1 MGKKSND
8 INKSKNTEQPPLVSI
23 GIPTY
28 NRSALLKRAVATIQA
43 QDYKNIEI
51 IISDNSSPDDTKE
64 VGQKLA
70 AEDSRIQYFEQNAGL
85 NFIYNFDFVLKQ
97 SKGKYFM
104 WLADDDWLGKNII
117 SRYVDFFE
125 NNSDYSVISGEIVNL
140 KGEEVVLVEPDYTFE
155 QNSPSKR
162 VLASFRS
169 MHYCG
174 MYYGLMRR
182 ELIMKIPLKRI
193 MLHDWVCLGGL
204 AALGKVKTLDFPAY
218 YKQKDGMSGEF
229 VVRYANLVGA
239 KKFEANF
246 SRLNLSMI
254 VFSEILWNGKTYGKI
269 GFLKRIVLAF
279 RVAWTIIDRYY
290 VQPVMQ
296 SKSKRK
302 GFARNVSRPFKDV
315 IRETSTFKFFKNL
328 KQKMS

>member
-1 MGKKSND
+1 MEEISNN
-8 INKSKNTEQPPLVSI
+8 IYKNKNADQFPLVSI

-28 NRSALLKRAVATIQA
+28 NRSALLKRAVTTIQG
-43 QDYKNIEI
+43 QNYKNIEI

-70 AEDSRIQYFEQNAGL
+70 AEDSRIQYFEQDAGL

-97 SKGKYFM
+97 STGKYFM
-104 WLADDDWLGKNII
+104 WLADDDWLGENII
-117 SRYVDFFE
+117 SRYVNFFE
-125 NNSDYSVISGEIVNL
+125 KNEDYSVISGQIINL
-140 KGEEVVLVEPDYTFE
+140 KEEEVVLVEPDYTFE

-162 VLASFRS
+162 VLESFRS

-182 ELIMKIPLKRI
+182 EMIMKIPLKRI

-246 SRLNLSMI
+246 SRLNLAGI
-254 VFSEILWNGKTYGKI
+254 VFIEILRNGKTYGGI
-269 GFLKRIVLAF
+269 GLGKRIILAL
-279 RVAWTIIDRYY
+279 RSAWTIIDRYY
-290 VQPVMQ
+290 VQPVMN

-302 GFARNVSRPFKDV
+302 GFARNVSRPLKDV
-315 IRETSTFKFFKNL
+315 IRETSTFKFFKSI
-328 KQKMS
+328 KQKIS